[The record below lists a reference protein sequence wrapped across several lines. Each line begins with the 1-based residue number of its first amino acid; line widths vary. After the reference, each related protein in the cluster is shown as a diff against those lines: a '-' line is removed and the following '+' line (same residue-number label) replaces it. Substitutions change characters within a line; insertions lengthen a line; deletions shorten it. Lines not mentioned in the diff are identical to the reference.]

1 MGFEWASNRTII
13 GQLLDNHKTII
24 EESPEQHHVLI
35 INYLQKSRPLDI
47 STLRA
52 KTF

>member
-24 EESPEQHHVLI
+24 EESPKQHHVLI
-35 INYLQKSRPLDI
+35 INYLQKPRLLAVF
-47 STLRA
+47 TLRA
-52 KTF
+52 KAF